1 LEKKLKNMRLKF
13 KSAMIPFILEK
24 REKPYSPSELEAEIE
39 KLSDNFEIYNAL
51 KAEQIKV
58 TQTLMSNQDGISQFT
73 SDALTVIANAF
84 A

>member
-1 LEKKLKNMRLKF
+1 MKLKF
-13 KSAMIPFILEK
+13 KSVIIPFILEK